1 MGMTLGNLLGYEET
15 TMLEIARQYVKG
27 ESMVSNEELT
37 RLSTQMRNLH
47 DWYMSHTS
55 RKNAKDWIPVDIRE
69 EHHYKPYM
77 IQFQMIELFQLYNQR
92 ALDISIL
99 GCYCL

>member
-1 MGMTLGNLLGYEET
+1 MGMTLGQLLGYEHQP
-15 TMLEIARQYVKG
+15 MLEIARQYVKG

-37 RLSTQMRNLH
+37 RLSHMRNLH

-77 IQFQMIELFQLYNQR
+77 IQVQMIELFQLYNQR
-92 ALDISIL
+92 ALDKSIL